1 MPGLNNVSRVGRRCV
16 GCGACEGVCP
26 TRCISVEEVGRIGLS
41 PFVENANCTNCGL
54 CVDVCPVTDIAKREN
69 LDLKTRLACHA
80 YSKDTSLYRAGSSG
94 GIVSSVLV
102 HLFREGRIDAAA
114 VAFYNERLDL
124 YGGFITSAEEV
135 INHSGSYYH
144 TCKQLLNIG
153 RVHNYKS
160 VAFVGLPCHIVSLN
174 RYIARFGLKNVYA
187 RISLFCT
194 IGRLKRGIEDYIRRE
209 HRLDVRNEV
218 VQSYRSRFGEQRPGE
233 IVVSLTNSKKIRFEF
248 EKLSHFVDYF
258 YTPRGCYFCKHLFG
272 TEADISV
279 GDDWF
284 IDTKRKIGIAVA
296 HTEVGRRVLEKNEL
310 LELKRI
316 ANPEI
321 YLPKTQPLG
330 YPLKHS
336 GISELRPMLFEALR
350 AIGHLNRFQ
359 ITRRVP
365 MVLRSVLL
373 RSIHRRTP
381 E

>member
-1 MPGLNNVSRVGRRCV
+1 MPSLNNVSRVGLRCV

-41 PFVENANCTNCGL
+41 TFVENTNCMKCGL
-54 CVDVCPVTDIAKREN
+54 CVDVCPVTDMAKREN
-69 LDLKTRLACHA
+69 LDLKTRVAYHA
-80 YSKDTSLYRAGSSG
+80 YSKDTSLYMAGSSG

-102 HLFREGRIDAAA
+102 HLFREGRIDAAV

-187 RISLFCT
+187 RSSLFCT
-194 IGRLKRGIEDYIRRE
+194 IGRLKRGIEDYIRYE
-209 HRLDVRNEV
+209 HKLDVKNEV

-233 IVVSLTNSKKIRFEF
+233 IVVSLTNSKEIRFEC
-248 EKLSHFVDYF
+248 EKLLNFVDYF

-272 TEADISV
+272 TESDISV

-284 IDTKRKIGIAVA
+284 ADTRRKIGIAVA
-296 HTEVGRRVLEKNEL
+296 HTEVGKRVLEETEL

-316 ANPEI
+316 ADPEI

-336 GISELRPMLFEALR
+336 GISGLRPRLFEALR
-350 AIGHLNRFQ
+350 TSGHLNRFQ

-373 RSIHRRTP
+373 RSIRRRTP
-381 E
+381 D

>member
-1 MPGLNNVSRVGRRCV
+1 MPSLNNVSRVGRRCV

-26 TRCISVEEVGRIGLS
+26 TRCIRVKEVGRIGLS
-41 PFVENANCTNCGL
+41 PFVENVNCINCGL
-54 CVDVCPVTDIAKREN
+54 CVELCPVTDIEKRED
-69 LDLKTRLACHA
+69 LDLKTRVAYHA

-194 IGRLKRGIEDYIRRE
+194 IGRLKRGIEDYIRYE
-209 HRLDVRNEV
+209 HKLDVRNEV

-233 IVVSLTNSKKIRFEF
+233 IVVSLTNSKEVRFEY
-248 EKLSHFVDYF
+248 EKLLNFVDYF

-296 HTEVGRRVLEKNEL
+296 HTEVGRRVLEENEL
-310 LELKRI
+310 LELKSI
-316 ANPEI
+316 ADPEV
-321 YLPKTQPLG
+321 YLPRTQPLG
-330 YPLKHS
+330 FALKHS
-336 GISELRPMLFEALR
+336 GLSGLHLMFFEALR

-373 RSIHRRTP
+373 RSIRRRTP